1 MYIIVIILE
10 YQCKKLLFRNA
21 VFIAD
26 FIYFDAGR
34 CTHYFIRD
42 INLLADA
49 NVQRIVEDFEA
60 LVADPYSYLTTR

>member
-1 MYIIVIILE
+1 M
-10 YQCKKLLFRNA
+10 LFTNA

-26 FIYFDAGR
+26 FAHIYFDAGR
-34 CTHYFIRD
+34 CTHYLIRD

-49 NVQRIVEDFEA
+49 NVQRIVEDFGA